1 MAKEHSPC
9 REDWES
15 LPSGTRI
22 SLREKSMEDREIL
35 YSEVASSTQCR
46 QHESILKSDG
56 KPIR

>member
-1 MAKEHSPC
+1 
-9 REDWES
+9 
-15 LPSGTRI
+15 
-22 SLREKSMEDREIL
+22 MEDREIL